1 MFTTLYDEYI
11 YRSKLSEQKKSQ
23 LCILF
28 LPLKRG
34 RNQNVVFQMSTLMLN
49 CTFSVFLNVRLFEF
63 FVTDYTLTVSR
74 MVDLL
79 CLKKLKNALLRR
91 FRLHFFTWLAFS
103 GWTFW
108 CRECF
113 QTWILPCGRLYSDI
127 FLTMSFV
134 MKSLNYDIIRV
145 LVRVKL
151 LNRTLIIQL
160 MLIRHNS
167 CDVLRIWSGYKDDT
181 KKRRSRSKNYNCDA
195 FFILVAVQVFHSY
208 SSRWQKFYLI
218 VPGTLRVSTFFR
230 YFWQN
235 FTPPSC
241 LFCVSWQNSVKIDGQ
256 CHVLPR
262 QVKVDVVYNLVRVK
276 FTSN

>member
-11 YRSKLSEQKKSQ
+11 DRSKLSEQKKSQ
-23 LCILF
+23 LSILF

-49 CTFSVFLNVRLFEF
+49 CTFLVFSNVRLFEF

-151 LNRTLIIQL
+151 QNRTFIIQL
-160 MLIRHNS
+160 MLMPNS
-167 CDVLRIWSGYKDDT
+167 CDVLRIWSGYKYNT
-181 KKRRSRSKNYNCDA
+181 KKRRSRSKNYSCYA
-195 FFILVAVQVFHSY
+195 FFILVAVVAFHRY
-208 SSRWQKFYLI
+208 SSRRQKFYLV
-218 VPGTLRVSTFFR
+218 VPGTLRFSTFFR
-230 YFWQN
+230 
-235 FTPPSC
+235 
-241 LFCVSWQNSVKIDGQ
+241 
-256 CHVLPR
+256 
-262 QVKVDVVYNLVRVK
+262 
-276 FTSN
+276 